1 MLEAGKNEM
10 IRHDQLVVVCLM
22 AKNGTESLCH
32 IRYGHWI
39 WEDLSSGSLPD
50 SSIKLLTYLA
60 TVAR

>member
-1 MLEAGKNEM
+1 MLEAGKDEM
-10 IRHDQLVVVCLM
+10 IRHDQAVVMCLM
-22 AKNGTESLCH
+22 VKNGSKSLCH

-50 SSIKLLTYLA
+50 FSTKLLTYLA